1 MPHSP
6 QLQLTAR
13 KPELPSELII
23 GYFVAACVDWP
34 PDHPPPCG
42 GPSSTE
48 AQQSGDD
55 SQWAKRGESP

>member
-23 GYFVAACVDWP
+23 GYFVAASVDWL
-34 PDHPPPCG
+34 PDHPP
-42 GPSSTE
+42 SLR
-48 AQQSGDD
+48 
-55 SQWAKRGESP
+55 WA